1 MRIIRAILIC
11 TAMLT
16 SFLGSWRLY
25 HRPGDLDAA
34 VSLYGLA
41 LTALWLGT
49 WENYS
54 LAHKFKAWKAKLV
67 PGIRAHRKEILAC
80 LVVFGLAVFMR
91 VYLFGYF
98 PPADGAAFEEVQT
111 GGAAY
116 GILNLHARPLEFP
129 LTGYLPALAFYLW
142 GESSFAL
149 RLPFL
154 ILGILTIA
162 PFYLLLRQLF
172 ETEVALFGTLLLAVC
187 RWHALGSRIA
197 DELFLPIFFEV
208 SLLYFLVRGRK
219 TGKVSHFFWLGILTG
234 YTFYAYTAYRAI
246 PFFVFLFF
254 GGQFLW
260 GFLTHCLSPK
270 KGLGSYLRRTWAGSY
285 RQALRLRSGQALVFL
300 VAMLT
305 VLGPL
310 IVISARGNTLFVEAF
325 LRHVFVRGDTALASL
340 QLSLSDWPARIQRAL
355 LIFTHR
361 GADDAAL
368 SLLGE
373 PMLDPESGT
382 LLAWGEPMLDPVSGV
397 LLAWGVAY
405 CLLTFYKPY
414 RLFFL
419 TWFFTILLVGAVFP
433 LNFYVGRFSG
443 LIPILFIVICFLIQ
457 ALWEAWDR
465 LFGWWGRRG
474 FALCL
479 IGLSGLALYFNY
491 DTFFGKQVHNSRV
504 RAAYEDGTL
513 ALCYYLASFPPDT
526 YVYLWSETQAV
537 DFLFVPNDY
546 MWACKNLWGQP
557 LSSLTEGLPVRIP
570 SADVAYVVLNP
581 LAKVEEISDLVQ
593 YFYPEASC
601 RSVAGEQGLY
611 TIVFCHVSRQVISQ
625 RQGLQGEYYQGSDF
639 RGSPAVMQVDRVA
652 SLDWEREGP
661 PLDVPFGVIWRGMF
675 YMEQGGRYGL
685 GSDTGDEVEIIVDS
699 QCLFSTFEGEELAR
713 MAELAKGW
721 HVLDIK
727 LTKKVSGGRFNLY
740 QFDEKGQK
748 RWLTDGDLFAL
759 DPVRGL
765 VRTRYFD
772 GKAALRRIDPVVS
785 FTYVP
790 LLLDKESQRSGTG
803 PRFTGEKWEGWLEV
817 RDEGLYNVRL
827 QSRGGAATLRIDG
840 QETAG
845 CVAAENY
852 PCKASTDL
860 FLTKGYHKLDIN
872 HSYLGGTWAGVRLT
886 WALRGEAQGM
896 LPIDCLLPYRVDVE

>member
-1 MRIIRAILIC
+1 MRILRAILIC
-11 TAMLT
+11 TAMLI

-34 VSLYGLA
+34 APLYGLA
-41 LTALWLGT
+41 LAALWLGT

-54 LAHKFKAWKAKLV
+54 LAHKFKGWKAKLM
-67 PGIRAHRKEILAC
+67 PGIKAHRREILAW

-98 PPADGAAFEEVQT
+98 PPAGGAAFEEVQT
-111 GGAAY
+111 GGRAY

-154 ILGILTIA
+154 VLGILTIA
-162 PFYLLLRQLF
+162 PFYLLLRELF

-208 SLLYFLVRGRK
+208 SLLYFLVKGRR

-260 GFLTHCLSPK
+260 GFLIHCLSRE

-285 RQALRLRSGQALVFL
+285 RQALVFL

-310 IVISARGNTLFVEAF
+310 IVISSRGSTLFVEAF
-325 LRHVFVRGDTALASL
+325 LRHGFIGEDTALTSL
-340 QLSLSDWPARIQRAL
+340 QLSHSDWPARVQQAL

-361 GADDAAL
+361 GADYAAL
-368 SLLGE
+368 NLPGG
-373 PMLDPESGT
+373 PILDPVSGV
-382 LLAWGEPMLDPVSGV
+382 LLARSEPMLDPVSGV

-419 TWFFTILLVGAVFP
+419 TWLFTTLLVGAILP

-443 LIPILFIVICFLIQ
+443 LIPVLFVVICFLIQ

-465 LFGWWGRRG
+465 LFGLWGRRG

-479 IGLSGLALYFNY
+479 VGLSSLALYFNV
-491 DTFFGKQVHNSRV
+491 DTFFGRQVHDSRV

-513 ALCYYLASFPPDT
+513 ALCHCLVSFPPDT
-526 YVYLWSETQAV
+526 YFYLWSETQAV
-537 DFLFVPNDY
+537 DFLFGPNDY
-546 MWACKNLWGQP
+546 MWACQKLWGEP
-557 LSSLTEGLPVRIP
+557 LNSLTEGLPATIP
-570 SADVAYVVLNP
+570 STDVAYVVLNP
-581 LAKVEEISDLVQ
+581 LARVEEISDLIQ

-601 RSVAGEQGLY
+601 HSVAGEQGLY
-611 TIVFCHVSRQVISQ
+611 TIVFCHVSGQVISQ
-625 RQGLQGEYYQGSDF
+625 RQGLQGKYYQGSDF
-639 RGSPAVMQVDRVA
+639 GGSPAVTQVDRVA
-652 SLDWEREGP
+652 FWDWEREGP

-675 YMEQGGRYGL
+675 YMERGGRYGL
-685 GSDTGDEVEIIVDS
+685 GSDTGDEVEITVDG

-713 MAELAKGW
+713 VAELAKGW
-721 HVLDIK
+721 HTLDIK
-727 LTKKVSGGRFNLY
+727 LTKKVSGGRFSLY
-740 QFDEKGQK
+740 QFDRKGQK
-748 RWLTDGDLFAL
+748 QQLKDRDLFAL

-765 VRTRYFD
+765 VRTQYFD
-772 GKAALRRIDPVVS
+772 GEAVLRRIDPVVS

-790 LLLDKESQRSGTG
+790 LLLDKESQRSVTR

-817 RDEGLYNVRL
+817 RDGRVYSFWL
-827 QSRGGAATLRIDG
+827 QSWGGAVTLRIDG
-840 QETAG
+840 REMAG
-845 CVAAENY
+845 CVAAENS
-852 PCKASTDL
+852 PCEASADL

-872 HSYLGGTWAGVRLT
+872 YSYLGETRAGVRLT

-896 LPIDCLLPYRVDVE
+896 LPIDYLLPYRVDVE

>member
-1 MRIIRAILIC
+1 
-11 TAMLT
+11 
-16 SFLGSWRLY
+16 
-25 HRPGDLDAA
+25 
-34 VSLYGLA
+34 LYGLA
-41 LTALWLGT
+41 LAALWLGT
-49 WENYS
+49 WESYS
-54 LAHKFKAWKAKLV
+54 LTHRFKGWKAELV
-67 PGIRAHRKEILAC
+67 PGIKAHRREILAW
-80 LVVFGLAVFMR
+80 LVVFVLAVFMR

-98 PPADGAAFEEVQT
+98 PPAAGAAFEEVQT
-111 GGAAY
+111 GGGAY
-116 GILNLHARPLEFP
+116 GILHLHARPLEFP
-129 LTGYLPALAFYLW
+129 LTGYLPALTFYLW
-142 GESSFAL
+142 GENSLSL

-162 PFYLLLRQLF
+162 PFYLLLRELF

-208 SLLYFLVRGRK
+208 SLLYFLVKGHK
-219 TGKVSHFFWLGILTG
+219 TGKVSHFFWLGLLTG

-246 PFFVFLFF
+246 PFFVLLFF

-260 GFLTHCLSPK
+260 GFLAHCLSWK
-270 KGLGSYLRRTWAGSY
+270 KGLGSYLSRIWAGGY
-285 RQALRLRSGQALVFL
+285 WQALRLRSGQVLVFL

-310 IVISARGNTLFVEAF
+310 IVVSSRGSTLFMEAF
-325 LRHVFVRGDTALASL
+325 LRHVFVRGDTASASL

-368 SLLGE
+368 SLPGE
-373 PMLDPESGT
+373 LMLDPESGT

-465 LFGWWGRRG
+465 LFGLWGRRG

-479 IGLSGLALYFNY
+479 VGLSGLALYFNY
-491 DTFFGKQVHNSRV
+491 DTFFGKQVHDSRV

-513 ALCYYLASFPPDT
+513 ALCYYLASFPSDT
-526 YVYLWSETQAV
+526 YVYLWSETQDV
-537 DFLFVPNDY
+537 DFLFRINDY
-546 MWACKNLWGQP
+546 MWACQNLRGEP
-557 LSSLTEGLPVRIP
+557 LSSLTEGLPART
-570 SADVAYVVLNP
+570 SSTDVAYVVLNP
-581 LAKVEEISDLVQ
+581 LTRVEEISGLVQ

-601 RSVAGEQGLY
+601 RSVVGEQGRY
-611 TIVFCHVSRQVISQ
+611 TIVFCHVSGQVISQ
-625 RQGLQGEYYQGSDF
+625 RQGLQGEYYQGLDF
-639 RGSPAVMQVDRVA
+639 GGSPAVTQVDQVV
-652 SLDWEREGP
+652 SLDWEREGS

-675 YMEQGGRYGL
+675 YVERGGRHGL
-685 GSDTGDEVEIIVDS
+685 GSDTGDEIEITVDG

-713 MAELAKGW
+713 VAELARGW

-727 LTKKVSGGRFNLY
+727 LKKKISGGGVNLY

-748 RWLTDGDLFAL
+748 RELTDGDLFAL

-765 VRTRYFD
+765 VRTQYFD
-772 GKAALRRIDPVVS
+772 GEAILRRIDPVVS

-790 LLLDKESQRSGTG
+790 LLLDKESRRSVTR

-817 RDEGLYNVRL
+817 RDGGVCSFWL
-827 QSRGGAATLRIDG
+827 QSWGGAVTLRIDG
-840 QETAG
+840 QELAG

-852 PCKASTDL
+852 PCEVSADP
-860 FLTKGYHKLDIN
+860 FLSRGYHRLDIN
-872 HSYLGGTWAGVRLT
+872 YSYLSGAWAGVWLT
-886 WALRGEAQGM
+886 GALRPCDEAQGKFRSGQALRGEARGM